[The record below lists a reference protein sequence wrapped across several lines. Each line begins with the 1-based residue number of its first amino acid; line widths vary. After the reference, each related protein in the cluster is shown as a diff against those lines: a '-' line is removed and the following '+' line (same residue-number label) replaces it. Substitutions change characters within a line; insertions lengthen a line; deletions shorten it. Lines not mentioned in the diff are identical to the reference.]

1 MFKQMSMSHFKS
13 WRETDAVRLAP
24 LTGFFGAN
32 SSGKSSLLQM
42 LLLLKQTAESNDRSL
57 ALKTGSIQEGYVNLG
72 AADEIIH
79 GDGTEM
85 TLGMAWELPS
95 KSALHIPMPEGTGAL
110 KLNELS
116 FETTIHAEA
125 QKVHVKSLRY
135 WQDESFAVQ
144 LSRKP
149 NNHYTIHVDIQGQEP
164 RRPQSRPRVYMR
176 PEKCYGFS
184 NEALRFYQNTDYLR
198 DIEFEFERQFQ
209 RLHYLG
215 PLREYPKRIY
225 AWSGERPGNVGLKG
239 ELAVPAL
246 LAGKNQKVY
255 KDGRRRYSRLE
266 ARIAKWLVDLGLAA
280 SFRPRPLFEGSS
292 QYAVWLKRHEHSP
305 EVLIADLGIGV
316 SQVLPALTL
325 CYYVPQGSTI
335 ILEQPELH
343 LHPSVQAGLADVFI
357 DVIKNRDVQIILESH
372 SEHLLR
378 RLQLRLAEEEIAPDD
393 IALYFCELRDGM
405 SHLKPLNVDMFG
417 DIHNWPV
424 DFFGDL
430 LGDMVKT
437 ADAGLNRKIEQAN
450 AS

>member
-1 MFKQMSMSHFKS
+1 MCMSHFKS
-13 WRETDAVRLAP
+13 WRETGAIRLAP

-57 ALKTGSIQEGYVNLG
+57 VLKTGSIQEGYVNLG

-85 TLGMAWELPS
+85 TLGMVWELPS
-95 KSALHIPMPEGTGAL
+95 KSDLHIPLPDETGKL
-110 KLNELS
+110 KLSELS

-135 WQDESFAVQ
+135 WQDEGFSVK
-144 LSRKP
+144 LSRTD
-149 NNHYTIHVDIQGQEP
+149 NNRYKIRAYVEGKEP
-164 RRPQSRPRVYMR
+164 RRPKSRPRVYMK

-184 NEALRFYQNTDYLR
+184 NEALRFYQDTGYLR

-225 AWSGERPGNVGLKG
+225 AWGGERPSNVGLKG
-239 ELAVPAL
+239 EFTVPAL

-255 KDGRRRYSRLE
+255 DRERKSKQNKLE
-266 ARIAKWLVDLGLAA
+266 ARIAKWLVDLGLAF
-280 SFRPRPLFEGSS
+280 SFQTRPLFRGGR

-316 SQVLPALTL
+316 SQVLPVLTL

-378 RLQLRLAEEEIAPDD
+378 RLQRRLAEEEIAPDD